1 MRLYI
6 VEDDENLTRILKRII
21 IDCSLGNVVGDST
34 DGNHAL
40 SDIIALEPDIVLVD
54 LFIPGLDGISLIRKL
69 PKTINCIMI
78 SQVSSKD
85 MIAKAYEAGAQFYM
99 QKPINAVEVK
109 HVIQR
114 VISTITTNNKLSQ
127 IQAMFNEPLKA
138 IKEQISPE
146 SKVEYILK
154 QLGILSESG
163 AEAIIQSSVYI
174 MKYPDTLSD
183 MTLKE
188 FCSSFSNNPKSH
200 EQKVRRTAAVA
211 LTNLAHL
218 GIEDF
223 SSTLFQDYAHAL
235 YSFKEVHQEMICI
248 RDSKENHGKVNIKKF
263 LEGIAHYAS
272 VANTEF
278 SEY

>member
-6 VEDDENLTRILKRII
+6 VEDDENITRILKRII
-21 IDCSLGNVVGDST
+21 LDCSLGNVVGNST
-34 DGNHAL
+34 DGQHAL
-40 SDIIALEPDIVLVD
+40 NDILALDPDIVLVD
-54 LFIPGLDGISLIRKL
+54 LFMPGLDGISLIRQL
-69 PKTINCIMI
+69 PRTISCIMI

-85 MIAKAYEAGAQFYM
+85 MIAKAYEAGAQFYI

-109 HVIQR
+109 HIIQR
-114 VISTITTNNKLSQ
+114 VSTTIATNKKLSQ
-127 IQAMFNEPLKA
+127 IQAMFSDPIKTV
-138 IKEQISPE
+138 KEQVSPE
-146 SKVEYILK
+146 SKIEYILK

-163 AEAIIQSSVYI
+163 AEAIIQSSAYL
-174 MKYPDTLSD
+174 MKYPNTLND

-223 SSTLFQDYAHAL
+223 SSPLFQDYANGL
-235 YSFKEVHQEMICI
+235 YSFKEVHQEMNSI
-248 RDSKENHGKVNIKKF
+248 RDPNESHGKVNIKKF

-272 VANTEF
+272 IENGEF

>member
-6 VEDDENLTRILKRII
+6 VEDDENITRILKRII
-21 IDCSLGNVVGDST
+21 LDCSLGNVVGDSA
-34 DGNHAL
+34 DGKHAL
-40 SDIIALEPDIVLVD
+40 TDIIALDPDIVLVD
-54 LFIPGLDGISLIRKL
+54 LFMPGLDGISLIRQL

-85 MIAKAYEAGAQFYM
+85 MIAKAYEAGAQFYI

-109 HVIQR
+109 HIIQR
-114 VISTITTNNKLSQ
+114 VSSTITTNNKLSQ
-127 IQAMFNEPLKA
+127 IQAMFSEPIK
-138 IKEQISPE
+138 IVKEQISPE
-146 SKVEYILK
+146 SKIEHILK

-163 AEAIIQSSVYI
+163 AEAIIQSAAYI
-174 MKYPDTLSD
+174 MKYPDTLND

-223 SSTLFQDYAHAL
+223 SSPLFQDYAHAL
-235 YSFKEVHQEMICI
+235 YSFKEVHQEMNCV
-248 RDSKENHGKVNIKKF
+248 RDPEENHGKVNIKKF

-272 VANTEF
+272 IANSEF